1 MGRPPKSLKAARAAK
16 ADWDLRSDFP
26 ELYHAVDSWQVD
38 GDVNR
43 LAQALEGLS
52 IDSRRIG
59 GSPPTVD
66 APRAE
71 RLRSLASQYVAI
83 SQVGSRLD
91 ALKASID
98 ARRSVIHAEL
108 IAAAC
113 EPIEVTPYEQLF
125 LDRLN
130 AADVKQADLHTGGRK
145 LASAVADFIRQ
156 FNKDRRDAGV
166 QSAPESYADKVPLAS
181 WSDLPRTFAGAELVD
196 VDPSEAKDLDVCPL
210 PPSTDIAAFTDDG
223 HRPTLLG
230 TRRETVLAWSKIIS
244 GWCERNDSDLSPL
257 QRAVWALLLGH
268 YMEADT
274 SSLSNL
280 AAIEIASPWQS
291 GGIVRLN
298 I

>member
-1 MGRPPKSLKAARAAK
+1 MGRHLKSSKAARAAK

-26 ELYHAVDSWQVD
+26 ELYQALDSWQMD
-38 GDVNR
+38 GDFDR
-43 LAQALEGLS
+43 LSQALEGLS
-52 IDSRRIG
+52 IDPRKIG
-59 GSPPTVD
+59 GSTPAAD

-71 RLRSLASQYVAI
+71 RLRSLATQYVAAN
-83 SQVGSRLD
+83 QVAARLD
-91 ALKASID
+91 GLKASVD
-98 ARRSVIHAEL
+98 ARRSVIHAQL

-113 EPIEVTPYEQLF
+113 EPIEVRPYEQQF
-125 LDRLN
+125 LDRLY
-130 AADVKQADLHTGGRK
+130 AADVKQPDLHTGGRR

-156 FNKDRRDAGV
+156 FNKDRRDGGT

-181 WSDLPRTFAGAELVD
+181 WSDLPRTFAGVELVD

-230 TRRETVLAWSKIIS
+230 TRRETVLAWSKIIG
-244 GWCERNDSDLSPL
+244 GWCERNDTDLSPL

-268 YMEADT
+268 YMEADA

-280 AAIEIASPWQS
+280 ATLEIASPWQA
-291 GGIVRLN
+291 GGIVQLN
-298 I
+298 V